1 MRIFNYKPTGLII
14 KCPRYIKVGLLI
26 APPLNTQPSTVF
38 VNEAGLYQLLTNS
51 KKDMAIKFKDDLFAN
66 ILPTIRKSGQ
76 YKISAK
82 DNIKLQKLNKKLKD
96 KITKITEENNY
107 YEDTHNYK
115 PTKNSYIYIIKKNI
129 GTKRCYKIGY
139 TDDIKKRIKIYK
151 TGTSKLKIIYY
162 ININLD
168 GLQTEQC
175 VKNMNKIHKLK
186 DKTDDLCYI
195 SLKQLKESIKDCVNK
210 LTKHICNCV
219 YCKKAIQNNGVR

>member
-1 MRIFNYKPTGLII
+1 
-14 KCPRYIKVGLLI
+14 
-26 APPLNTQPSTVF
+26 
-38 VNEAGLYQLLTNS
+38 
-51 KKDMAIKFKDDLFAN
+51 MAIKFKNDLFAN

-82 DNIKLQKLNKKLKD
+82 DNIKLQKLNQKLKE
-96 KITKITEENNY
+96 KITQLTDENNY
-107 YEDTHNYK
+107 YEDKHNYK
-115 PTKNSYIYIIKKNI
+115 PTKYSYIYIIKKNI
-129 GTKRCYKIGY
+129 GTKKCYKIGY

-151 TGTSKLKIIYY
+151 TGSSKLKIIYY

-195 SLKQLKESIKDCVNK
+195 SLKQLKDSIKDCVNK

-219 YCKKAIQNNGVR
+219 YCKKQFKITELDKHICKS